1 MARVSDG
8 EGEHEHRKA
17 KDGCSSAGSRGCQTD
32 NQNRT
37 EEKKRETSRSCLTSR
52 RSQARGFYMQTET
65 IPDEY
70 STCRSEQER
79 RNKRRTY
86 TAGDRLHGIVCK
98 EKRSSN
104 TENFI
109 ESS

>member
-1 MARVSDG
+1 
-8 EGEHEHRKA
+8 
-17 KDGCSSAGSRGCQTD
+17 
-32 NQNRT
+32 
-37 EEKKRETSRSCLTSR
+37 
-52 RSQARGFYMQTET
+52 MQTET

-79 RNKRRTY
+79 RNKS
-86 TAGDRLHGIVCK
+86 TAGDRLHGVVRK

-109 ESS
+109 ECLTSSAMATGVRNGGAILKSEV